1 MRAWRRDGAERR
13 EKNAC
18 RFLVPG
24 ERSERGVSASE
35 RPGAC
40 VVVVRAWWCVE
51 LGYSCVVRES
61 GCDRCTPGS
70 MRACD
75 RCTPGSVRVRSLH
88 SWRVGESD
96 SWRVVSREVARA
108 RLGFPDR
115 QVRPDGEWPGTGGGW
130 RKAARCWENADSFE
144 KEENCG
150 NVLCCGVLLLGAW
163 RGMAGRAGAGRR
175 GGVGGVVDGCVG
187 GGYVCGWRVWGGQR
201 GRRRM

>member
-24 ERSERGVSASE
+24 ERSERGLETGRAA
-35 RPGAC
+35 AC
-40 VVVVRAWWCVE
+40 VVVVVVRAW
-51 LGYSCVVRES
+51 CVVR
-61 GCDRCTPGS
+61 G
-70 MRACD
+70 A
-75 RCTPGSVRVRSLH
+75 RVGLRSLH
-88 SWRVGESD
+88 SWLDARAIVALLARCAD